1 MLQAAKP
8 SSLEKINRHI
18 ESENF
23 RKDRLWQF
31 RNGQFFTDVDGKLI
45 SEETFNLLYPVYVPV
60 SYRNTRENI
69 DSKSNWIS

>member
-31 RNGQFFTDVDGKLI
+31 RNGQFYTEVDGKLI
-45 SEETFNLLYPVYVPV
+45 SSSLFDTLYPSFTPD
-60 SYRNTRENI
+60 SYKVKGEDI
-69 DSKSNWIS
+69 DRTHI